1 MCASHELARTFDLSC
16 VRTQHAESDVRA
28 LADQAMR
35 WSCINAHVL
44 PGWVPLLRSL
54 LEGSD
59 TLVGSPVGFPSGGVS
74 MRTKLVETQVLL
86 SDGVQEL
93 DIVMNI
99 GRFQSGDLSYVRDEL
114 GTVIAEVPDTIP
126 IKVIIETSVLTPDGI
141 VSASRLAADAGAG
154 FIKTGTGW
162 LGAVTP
168 EAVRLIR
175 SSVPDDVQ
183 VKASGG
189 IRTLAQV
196 RALADAGATRFG
208 VGITSGLEL
217 LKEAAVSS

>member
-1 MCASHELARTFDLSC
+1 MESAHALARTFDLSC
-16 VRTQHAESDVRA
+16 VRTNHAESDIRH
-28 LADQAMR
+28 LAEEAMR

-54 LEGSD
+54 LSGSD

-74 MRTKLVETQVLL
+74 TRTKLVETQVLL
-86 SDGVQEL
+86 AEGVQEL

-114 GTVIAEVPDTIP
+114 LAVIAEVPQTIP
-126 IKVIIETSVLTPDGI
+126 VKVIIETAVLSNDGI
-141 VSASRLAADAGAG
+141 VAASRLVADTGAG
-154 FIKTGTGW
+154 FVKTGTGW
-162 LGAVTP
+162 LGPVTP
-168 EAVRLIR
+168 EVVRLIR
-175 SSVPDDVQ
+175 ASVPDDVQ

-189 IRTLAQV
+189 IRTSAQLHE
-196 RALADAGATRFG
+196 LADAGATRFG
-208 VGITSGLEL
+208 VGISSGLEL